1 MKIQPIFLSA
11 LFFLSVYLPIEAQE
25 NSIVSRTF
33 TSEVQNPALGS
44 DENTI
49 TVIEYFDTAG
59 RLRQTLRKGFAPDG
73 SDLADFIDYD
83 LLGRKATEFD
93 PIPVTGNN
101 GNFIGK
107 NTFLQNAA
115 WKREYGYT
123 LSAQNRMTVAS
134 GMHYGGG
141 DVIYKY
147 YLNSDVSSERS
158 LYTLTASAAGFGRY
172 RISCASAKEGSY
184 YVSETQDED
193 GKRSLLFTDPDG
205 KKILERVIANSGFHD
220 TYYLYDALDRL
231 SGVIPP
237 EAASDLYPG
246 TTSYSDDQT
255 MERYGYWYVY
265 DYLNRKIAVK
275 LPGAEWHYIVYDGE
289 GRQILR
295 QDGNLRKRDEWIFF
309 KYDRL
314 GRTVLQGIVK
324 DTRDRATIAA
334 IWENRTVTES
344 FSGNDFFCVGYTDNC
359 KLGQGEYSIMSAWFY
374 DTYDFTGQMPIG
386 TYYFPT
392 ELPENTHGLQTGMYE
407 AVLNEPG
414 TGRTTLFTYDDKGRL
429 KETYRSDLFSGNN
442 GKQEL
447 HYNFQGLVTGEDN
460 LYEGVRKVDFRY
472 TYDHAGRRTAS
483 QYRYYGVREK
493 APEFVP
499 LSNMRYDNY
508 GRLQS
513 ERTLHDSVT
522 VNYDYYTDGSLRQID
537 NPERFTELLCKSSA
551 ITTPYMLERCK
562 NGNINDIRISQM
574 GKSYF
579 WHYEYDLANRL
590 TLGMMY
596 DADAFNRQSGEGE
609 RFVYDKMGNIS
620 LLLRRHNGTDAD
632 CLNTIY
638 RGNQMQKTTN
648 VGGGN
653 YDYDFP
659 GYQDASD
666 EETEVT
672 YDANGNETANLDKGI
687 VAVRYNILNL
697 PDTIQF
703 SNGNRI
709 VNHYFAGGEKAGSVS
724 RTYLT
729 PLSVPMDEVTD
740 SNDPHI
746 DVRELWRGKMMFKNG
761 TPDRILFDGGY
772 FSLANNSGGSVLNPK
787 IYVYIRDHLGST
799 RLVCDGNS
807 GKVVQSLEY
816 FPSGLIFRSSNFD
829 WQSYRFTGKEL
840 ITVHGLNWYD
850 SKARMQEFQIP
861 GFKSLDPLCE
871 NYYGISPYSY
881 CAGNP
886 VNNVDPTGK
895 IIESVWDITSFV
907 VGAKSFVENVGQG
920 NYKAAVA
927 DGLGMMAD
935 ALAIILPGVPGGA
948 GVAIKAGRTA
958 DKATDAVKTVDKIN
972 NTNKGTKFNGKT
984 DTYSNTDR
992 EAFRKAKDQNGIPRS
1007 QQPDKTTTVPEKG
1020 TSKNLK
1026 QYEFTNSKGE
1036 KVQIRKDNPRTYNDG
1051 GKQGKHYNA
1060 GDKGQKLKQHHKYD
1074 Q

>member
-1 MKIQPIFLSA
+1 
-11 LFFLSVYLPIEAQE
+11 
-25 NSIVSRTF
+25 
-33 TSEVQNPALGS
+33 
-44 DENTI
+44 
-49 TVIEYFDTAG
+49 
-59 RLRQTLRKGFAPDG
+59 
-73 SDLADFIDYD
+73 
-83 LLGRKATEFD
+83 
-93 PIPVTGNN
+93 
-101 GNFIGK
+101 
-107 NTFLQNAA
+107 
-115 WKREYGYT
+115 
-123 LSAQNRMTVAS
+123 
-134 GMHYGGG
+134 
-141 DVIYKY
+141 
-147 YLNSDVSSERS
+147 
-158 LYTLTASAAGFGRY
+158 
-172 RISCASAKEGSY
+172 
-184 YVSETQDED
+184 
-193 GKRSLLFTDPDG
+193 
-205 KKILERVIANSGFHD
+205 
-220 TYYLYDALDRL
+220 
-231 SGVIPP
+231 
-237 EAASDLYPG
+237 
-246 TTSYSDDQT
+246 
-255 MERYGYWYVY
+255 
-265 DYLNRKIAVK
+265 
-275 LPGAEWHYIVYDGE
+275 
-289 GRQILR
+289 
-295 QDGNLRKRDEWIFF
+295 
-309 KYDRL
+309 
-314 GRTVLQGIVK
+314 
-324 DTRDRATIAA
+324 
-334 IWENRTVTES
+334 
-344 FSGNDFFCVGYTDNC
+344 
-359 KLGQGEYSIMSAWFY
+359 
-374 DTYDFTGQMPIG
+374 
-386 TYYFPT
+386 
-392 ELPENTHGLQTGMYE
+392 
-407 AVLNEPG
+407 
-414 TGRTTLFTYDDKGRL
+414 
-429 KETYRSDLFSGNN
+429 
-442 GKQEL
+442 
-447 HYNFQGLVTGEDN
+447 
-460 LYEGVRKVDFRY
+460 
-472 TYDHAGRRTAS
+472 
-483 QYRYYGVREK
+483 
-493 APEFVP
+493 
-499 LSNMRYDNY
+499 
-508 GRLQS
+508 
-513 ERTLHDSVT
+513 
-522 VNYDYYTDGSLRQID
+522 
-537 NPERFTELLCKSSA
+537 
-551 ITTPYMLERCK
+551 
-562 NGNINDIRISQM
+562 M

-886 VNNVDPTGK
+886 VRYVDPTGK
-895 IIESVWDITSFV
+895 DITVLNLGHGKNQHSAMLIQNEQGKWQYFSV
-907 VGAKSFVENVGQG
+907 NGNNVYSSGQHSGGRKFDDLAVGEWITPQEFMDSDYNNSG
-920 NYKAAVA
+920 NK
-927 DGLGMMAD
+927 D
-935 ALAIILPGVPGGA
+935 
-948 GVAIKAGRTA
+948 
-958 DKATDAVKTVDKIN
+958 DK
-972 NTNKGTKFNGKT
+972 NTNSYGYTEGYVISTTPEQDNVI
-984 DTYSNTDR
+984 R
-992 EAFRKAKDQNGIPRS
+992 ETFIDI
-1007 QQPDKTTTVPEKG
+1007 
-1020 TSKNLK
+1020 SKNEDYGIISNNCATAVQKSLK
-1026 QYEFTNSKGE
+1026 SAGIETKQTQKIPANRSLGE
-1036 KVQIRKDNPRTYNDG
+1036 SGYTVKSNPFIPSIAFKTIRQNNPNGTYIKKN
-1051 GKQGKHYNA
+1051 K
-1060 GDKGQKLKQHHKYD
+1060 
-1074 Q
+1074 

>member
-1 MKIQPIFLSA
+1 
-11 LFFLSVYLPIEAQE
+11 
-25 NSIVSRTF
+25 
-33 TSEVQNPALGS
+33 
-44 DENTI
+44 
-49 TVIEYFDTAG
+49 
-59 RLRQTLRKGFAPDG
+59 
-73 SDLADFIDYD
+73 
-83 LLGRKATEFD
+83 
-93 PIPVTGNN
+93 
-101 GNFIGK
+101 
-107 NTFLQNAA
+107 
-115 WKREYGYT
+115 
-123 LSAQNRMTVAS
+123 
-134 GMHYGGG
+134 
-141 DVIYKY
+141 
-147 YLNSDVSSERS
+147 
-158 LYTLTASAAGFGRY
+158 
-172 RISCASAKEGSY
+172 
-184 YVSETQDED
+184 
-193 GKRSLLFTDPDG
+193 
-205 KKILERVIANSGFHD
+205 
-220 TYYLYDALDRL
+220 
-231 SGVIPP
+231 
-237 EAASDLYPG
+237 
-246 TTSYSDDQT
+246 
-255 MERYGYWYVY
+255 
-265 DYLNRKIAVK
+265 
-275 LPGAEWHYIVYDGE
+275 
-289 GRQILR
+289 
-295 QDGNLRKRDEWIFF
+295 
-309 KYDRL
+309 
-314 GRTVLQGIVK
+314 
-324 DTRDRATIAA
+324 
-334 IWENRTVTES
+334 
-344 FSGNDFFCVGYTDNC
+344 
-359 KLGQGEYSIMSAWFY
+359 
-374 DTYDFTGQMPIG
+374 
-386 TYYFPT
+386 
-392 ELPENTHGLQTGMYE
+392 
-407 AVLNEPG
+407 
-414 TGRTTLFTYDDKGRL
+414 
-429 KETYRSDLFSGNN
+429 
-442 GKQEL
+442 
-447 HYNFQGLVTGEDN
+447 
-460 LYEGVRKVDFRY
+460 
-472 TYDHAGRRTAS
+472 
-483 QYRYYGVREK
+483 
-493 APEFVP
+493 
-499 LSNMRYDNY
+499 
-508 GRLQS
+508 
-513 ERTLHDSVT
+513 
-522 VNYDYYTDGSLRQID
+522 
-537 NPERFTELLCKSSA
+537 
-551 ITTPYMLERCK
+551 
-562 NGNINDIRISQM
+562 M